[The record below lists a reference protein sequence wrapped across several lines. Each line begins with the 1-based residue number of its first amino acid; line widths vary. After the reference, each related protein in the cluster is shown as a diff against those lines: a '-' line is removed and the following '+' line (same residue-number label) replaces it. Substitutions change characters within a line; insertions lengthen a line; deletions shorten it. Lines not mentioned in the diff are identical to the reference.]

1 LGLFDIFS
9 KSKEDR
15 PKSGKDVARLERL
28 VANKL
33 SQNYDRQ
40 EAIEELSKIGS
51 AASARALLKR
61 FDWHLDPS
69 ITDQEEKET
78 CLRGIVA
85 AGESALEPLREYCK
99 KAESLT
105 WAIKVLKGIAPEER
119 LTEELLSLLDQFD
132 TEYTRNVEP
141 KVQPLRVLE
150 EHPSE
155 DVRVAVEPFLTDA
168 GETVRFTAVNTTF
181 AVNDEK
187 SAPSLVAALVAE
199 ESLRVKNRIS
209 ERLAE
214 RDWVI
219 PPELLD
225 ACKSALPP
233 GFAVDS
239 GRIVRR

>member
-9 KSKEDR
+9 KSKEER
-15 PKSGKDVARLERL
+15 PKGDKDVARLERQ
-28 VANKL
+28 VASKF

-40 EAIEELSKIGS
+40 EAIEELGKIGS

-61 FDWHLDPS
+61 FDWQLDPS
-69 ITDQEEKET
+69 ITDQEEKEN

-85 AGESALEPLREYCK
+85 AGEQALDPLRDYCK

-105 WAIKVLKGIAPEER
+105 WAIKVLAAIVPPER

-141 KVQPLRVLE
+141 KVQLLRVLE
-150 EHPSE
+150 EHPTE
-155 DVRVAVEPFLTDA
+155 DVRIAVEPFLTDA
-168 GETVRFTAVNTTF
+168 SETVRFTAVNTTF

-187 SAPSLVAALVAE
+187 SAPALVAALAAE
-199 ESLRVKNRIS
+199 ESLRVKNRIG

-214 RDWVI
+214 RGWAV
-219 PPELLD
+219 PPELSD
-225 ACKSALPP
+225 AVQAALPP
-233 GFAVDS
+233 GFALQN

>member
-1 LGLFDIFS
+1 MGLFDIFS
-9 KSKEDR
+9 KSKEER
-15 PKSGKDVARLERL
+15 PKSGKDIARLERL

-69 ITDQEEKET
+69 ITDQDEKET

-85 AGESALEPLREYCK
+85 AGELALEPLREYCK

-105 WAIKVLKGIAPEER
+105 WAIKVLKGIVPDAR

-132 TEYTRNVEP
+132 TEYVRNVEP
-141 KVQPLRVLE
+141 KVQLLRVLE

-155 DVRVAVEPFLTDA
+155 DVRVAVEPFLNDA

-187 SAPSLVAALVAE
+187 STPALVAALVAE
-199 ESLRVKNRIS
+199 ESLRIKNRIC

-214 RDWVI
+214 RGWSV

-225 ACKSALPP
+225 ACKNALPP
-233 GFAVDS
+233 GFAVDN
-239 GRIVRR
+239 GRVVRR

>member
-1 LGLFDIFS
+1 MGLFDIFS
-9 KSKEDR
+9 KSKEER
-15 PKSGKDVARLERL
+15 PKSDKDVPRLERL

-40 EAIEELSKIGS
+40 EAIEELSRIGS
-51 AASARALLKR
+51 AASARALFKR
-61 FDWHLDPS
+61 FDWQLDPS

-85 AGESALEPLREYCK
+85 AGELALEPLQQYCK

-105 WAIKVLKGIAPEER
+105 WALKVLKAIVPPER
-119 LTEELLSLLDQFD
+119 YTEELLSLLDQFD
-132 TEYTRNVEP
+132 TEYVRNVEP
-141 KVQPLRVLE
+141 KVQLLRALE

-155 DVRVAVEPFLTDA
+155 DVRVAVEPFLNDA

-187 SAPSLVAALVAE
+187 SAPALVAALVAE
-199 ESLRVKNRIS
+199 ESLRVKNRIG

-214 RDWVI
+214 RGWAV
-219 PPELLD
+219 PAELAD
-225 ACKSALPP
+225 ACKKALPP
-233 GFAVDS
+233 GFGVDNA
-239 GRIVRR
+239 RVVRR

>member
-9 KSKEDR
+9 KSKEER
-15 PKSGKDVARLERL
+15 PKRDKDVARLERQ

-69 ITDQEEKET
+69 ITDQEEKEN

-85 AGESALEPLREYCK
+85 AGELALDPLRDYCK

-105 WAIKVLKGIAPEER
+105 WAIKVLSAIVPPER

-141 KVQPLRVLE
+141 KVQLLRVLE

-155 DVRVAVEPFLTDA
+155 DVRIAVEPFLNDA
-168 GETVRFTAVNTTF
+168 SETVRFTAVNTTF

-187 SAPSLVAALVAE
+187 SAPALVEALVAE
-199 ESLRVKNRIS
+199 ESLRVKNRIG

-214 RDWVI
+214 RAWAV
-219 PPELLD
+219 PAELVD
-225 ACKSALPP
+225 ACKTALPP
-233 GFAVDS
+233 GFALEG

>member
-9 KSKEDR
+9 KSKEER
-15 PKSGKDVARLERL
+15 PKSDKDVARLERL

-40 EAIEELSKIGS
+40 EAIDELAKIGS

-61 FDWHLDPS
+61 FDWQLDPS
-69 ITDQEEKET
+69 ITDQEEKEN

-85 AGESALEPLREYCK
+85 AGELALEPLRSYCK

-105 WAIKVLKGIAPEER
+105 WAIKVLKAIVPPER

-132 TEYTRNVEP
+132 TEYVRNVEP
-141 KVQPLRVLE
+141 KVQLLRVLE

-155 DVRVAVEPFLTDA
+155 DVRVAVEPFLNDA
-168 GETVRFTAVNTTF
+168 SELVRFTAVNTTF
-181 AVNDEK
+181 AVNDDK
-187 SAPSLVAALVAE
+187 SAPALVAALVAE
-199 ESLRVKNRIS
+199 ESLRVKNRIG

-214 RDWVI
+214 RGWTVPAEQIDS
-219 PPELLD
+219 
-225 ACKSALPP
+225 AKGALPP
-233 GFAVDS
+233 GFAIDG
-239 GRIVRR
+239 GRVARR

>member
-9 KSKEDR
+9 KSKEER
-15 PKSGKDVARLERL
+15 PKSDKDVARLERL

-61 FDWHLDPS
+61 FNWSLDPS

-85 AGESALEPLREYCK
+85 AGEDALEPLREYCK

-105 WAIKVLKGIAPEER
+105 WALKVLKGIVPEER
-119 LTEELLSLLDQFD
+119 LVEELLSLLDQFD

-141 KVQPLRVLE
+141 KVQLLRALE
-150 EHPSE
+150 EYPSE
-155 DVRVAVEPFLTDA
+155 DVF
-168 GETVRFTAVNTTF
+168 GERREERPRHPGRARRRG
-181 AVNDEK
+181 
-187 SAPSLVAALVAE
+187 VAARQESHQRTPRGTRLGRTRRVCRRDE
-199 ESLRVKNRIS
+199 ERAPARLRPRRHARRSPLAPAYRHSLMRCCVGKKM
-209 ERLAE
+209 L
-214 RDWVI
+214 
-219 PPELLD
+219 
-225 ACKSALPP
+225 
-233 GFAVDS
+233 
-239 GRIVRR
+239 

>member
-9 KSKEDR
+9 KSKEER
-15 PKSGKDVARLERL
+15 PKSEKDIARLERM
-28 VANKL
+28 VADKF

-40 EAIEELSKIGS
+40 EAIEELARIGS
-51 AASARALLKR
+51 AASARALFKR
-61 FDWHLDPS
+61 FGWQLDPS
-69 ITDQEEKET
+69 ITDQEEKEN

-85 AGESALEPLREYCK
+85 AGEAALGPLRDYCK

-105 WAIKVLKGIAPEER
+105 WAIKVLKGIVPDER

-141 KVQPLRVLE
+141 KIQLLRVLE

-168 GETVRFTAVNTTF
+168 SETVRFTAVNTTF
-181 AVNDEK
+181 AVNDEQ
-187 SAPSLVAALVAE
+187 SAPALVAALIAE
-199 ESLRVKNRIS
+199 ESLRVKNRIG

-214 RDWVI
+214 RRWAV
-219 PPELLD
+219 PAELID
-225 ACKSALPP
+225 ACRGALPP
-233 GFAVDS
+233 GFALDG
-239 GRIVRR
+239 GRIVAR

>member
-1 LGLFDIFS
+1 MGLFDIFT
-9 KSKEDR
+9 KSKEER
-15 PKSGKDVARLERL
+15 PKSEKDIARLERM

-40 EAIEELSKIGS
+40 EAIEGLSRIGT

-61 FDWHLDPS
+61 FDWNLDPS
-69 ITDQEEKET
+69 ITDQDEKET

-85 AGESALEPLREYCK
+85 AGEEALEPLRDYCK

-105 WAIKVLKGIAPEER
+105 WAIKVLKGIVPAER

-141 KVQPLRVLE
+141 KIQLLRVLE

-155 DVRVAVEPFLTDA
+155 DVRVAVEPFLNDA
-168 GETVRFTAVNTTF
+168 SETVRFTAVNTTF

-187 SAPSLVAALVAE
+187 SAPALAAALVAE

-214 RDWVI
+214 RRWAV
-219 PPELLD
+219 PAELTD
-225 ACKSALPP
+225 ACKQALPP
-233 GFAVDS
+233 GFVLD
-239 GRIVRR
+239 GERIVAR

>member
-9 KSKEDR
+9 KSKEER
-15 PKSGKDVARLERL
+15 PKSVKDVARLERL

-40 EAIEELSKIGS
+40 EAIEELSKIAS

-61 FDWHLDPS
+61 FDWQLDPS
-69 ITDQEEKET
+69 ITDQEEKEN

-85 AGESALEPLREYCK
+85 AGELALEPLRNYCK

-105 WAIKVLKGIAPEER
+105 WALKVLKEIVPPER

-132 TEYTRNVEP
+132 TEYVRNVEP
-141 KVQPLRVLE
+141 KVQLLRVLE
-150 EHPSE
+150 EHPTE

-168 GETVRFTAVNTTF
+168 NEMVRFTAVNTTF
-181 AVNDEK
+181 AVNDEA
-187 SAPSLVAALVAE
+187 SAPALLAALVAE
-199 ESLRVKNRIS
+199 ESLRVKNRIG

-214 RDWVI
+214 RGWAV
-219 PPELLD
+219 PPELVD
-225 ACKSALPP
+225 ACRGALPS
-233 GFAVDS
+233 GFALEN
-239 GRIVRR
+239 GRITRR